1 MDHELSRV
9 ITSYHSSLVNYRRGR
24 VARGTARVGGRGGK
38 RSRPI
43 PTRSHPPKAISLS
56 KNHSTYHVQGLLLAP
71 DDFRVRVSPDLAANQ
86 IERER
91 RQLLKPDDGDLLFK
105 AALLSLRVNFV
116 IYLLKTVMGDGE

>member
-1 MDHELSRV
+1 
-9 ITSYHSSLVNYRRGR
+9 
-24 VARGTARVGGRGGK
+24 
-38 RSRPI
+38 
-43 PTRSHPPKAISLS
+43 
-56 KNHSTYHVQGLLLAP
+56 LAP

-116 IYLLKTVMGDGE
+116 IYLLTTVMGDGE